1 MVQYEKTICPYCSCG
16 CGIYLVIEDGKII
29 GQEPQNDHPVNE
41 GGNCPKGRN
50 SYQFLYAEDRLKTP
64 MIRKSGQLVD
74 CSWDEALDF
83 IATKL
88 KGVEPNEFGMLASG
102 KNTNE
107 DAYVIQKFTRVV
119 MGTNNVEYCGR
130 LCHSSTA
137 AGLGPTVGSG
147 VMPISQLDLEN
158 VDCIFLV
165 GINLKETFPLMYMRA
180 LRAKAKGAKVIVVD
194 PRKSVTAREI
204 SDVHLQLKSGTD
216 VVVINAMMKIILDE
230 GLENTEFIESRTS
243 GIEALRAHLA
253 TLDLNELVKICGVPL
268 STLKKAAKFFAKAK
282 DGSVLYNQGLNQHI
296 TGADGIKALATLALI
311 CGHYGRPG
319 TGPSPTRGQINGE
332 GTGDM
337 GCLNVFYPGFQKV
350 GTPAEPHKKFA
361 EHWGVENLPDK
372 PGLPYTK
379 MIQQTKYMWIIGTNP
394 MMAAP
399 DIDSVKES
407 LQSKE
412 LLIVQDIFPTET
424 AQLADV
430 VLPVSTWVERE
441 GIHAYVD
448 RRVQKINQLIEP
460 PGDAKND
467 WWIVTQIADRMGFK
481 DQFDFSTPREILEE
495 IRRVVP
501 PYKGITYERLEK
513 TLGGIQWPCPNE
525 DHPGTSTFF
534 TEKFNTPDG
543 LGHLQVVNYIP
554 PAELPDKDYPYILST
569 GRSIFHYHTGTMSR
583 RTPKLDAEIP
593 GAYFQVNP
601 KDAETQDIEDGS
613 KVTLTTRRGSIQ
625 VNARLTDDVPEGFVF
640 LPFHFSEACANKLT
654 NPVLD
659 PACAMPEYKVC
670 AVRMEVSK

>member
-1 MVQYEKTICPYCSCG
+1 MIQYEKTICPYCSCG

-29 GQEPQNDHPVNE
+29 GQEPQNDHPINE

-50 SYQFLYAEDRLKTP
+50 AYQFLYAEDRLKTP
-64 MIRKSGQLVD
+64 MIRKSGKLVE
-74 CSWDEALDF
+74 CSWDEAFDF
-83 IATKL
+83 ITEKL
-88 KGVEPNEFGMLASG
+88 KEAGPNEFGMLASG

-119 MGTNNVEYCGR
+119 MGTNNIEYCGR

-180 LRAKAKGAKVIVVD
+180 LRAKEKGAKVIVMD

-204 SDVHLQLKSGTD
+204 SDVHLQLKSSTD

-230 GLENTEFIESRTS
+230 GLENKEFIESRTS
-243 GIEALRAHLA
+243 GIEALREHLA
-253 TLDLNELVKICGVPL
+253 AMDLGELVKICGVSL
-268 STLKKAAKFFAKAK
+268 SNLKKAAKIFAKAK
-282 DGSVLYNQGLNQHI
+282 NGSVLYNQGLNQHI
-296 TGADGIKALATLALI
+296 TGADGIKALASLALI
-311 CGHYGRPG
+311 SGHYGRPG
-319 TGPSPTRGQINGE
+319 TGLSPTRGQINGE

-361 EHWGVENLPDK
+361 AHWGVENLPDK

-379 MIQQTKYMWIIGTNP
+379 MIQQTKYMWIVGTNP

-399 DIDSVKES
+399 DVDNVKKD

-412 LLIVQDIFPTET
+412 LLVVQDIFPTET

-448 RRVQKINQLIEP
+448 RRVQKINKLIDP
-460 PGDAKND
+460 PGDVKND
-467 WWIVTQIADRMGFK
+467 WWIVTQIAERMGFK
-481 DQFDFSTPREILEE
+481 DKFDFSSPREILEE

-501 PYKGITYERLEK
+501 PYKGITYERLEE
-513 TLGGIQWPCPNE
+513 TLGGIQWPCPTE
-525 DHPGTSTFF
+525 EHPGTSTFF

-543 LGHLQVVNYIP
+543 LGHLQVVNFIP
-554 PAELPDKDYPYILST
+554 PAELPDKDYPYVLST
-569 GRSIFHYHTGTMSR
+569 GRTIFHYHTGTMSR
-583 RTPKLDAEIP
+583 RTPKLDDEVG
-593 GAYFQVNP
+593 GAYVQVNP
-601 KDAETQDIEDGS
+601 KDAALQDINDGS
-613 KVTLTTRRGSIQ
+613 MVTLTTRRGSIQ
-625 VNARLTDDVPEGFVF
+625 AKAQVTDDVPKGFVF
-640 LPFHFSEACANKLT
+640 LPFHFSEACANKIT
-654 NPVLD
+654 NPALD

-670 AVRMEVSK
+670 AVKMEVSK

>member
-1 MVQYEKTICPYCSCG
+1 MVAYEKTICPYYACG

-29 GQEPQNDHPVNE
+29 GQEPQTDHPVNE

-50 SYQFLYAEDRLKTP
+50 AYQFLYAEDRLKTP
-64 MIRKSGQLVD
+64 MIRKSGKLVE
-74 CSWDEALDF
+74 CSWDEAFDY
-83 IATKL
+83 ITKKL
-88 KGVEPNEFGMLASG
+88 KKAEPNEFGMLASG

-107 DAYVIQKFTRVV
+107 DAYILQKFTRVV

-130 LCHSSTA
+130 ICHSSTA

-147 VMPISQLDLEN
+147 VMPISQLDIDKA
-158 VDCIFLV
+158 DCVLLV

-180 LRAKAKGAKVIVVD
+180 LRAKANGAKAIVMD
-194 PRKSVTAREI
+194 PRKSVTARELG
-204 SDVHLQLKSGTD
+204 DVHLQLNSGTD
-216 VVVINAMMKIILDE
+216 VAVFNALMKIILEE
-230 GLENTEFIESRTS
+230 GLENREFIETRTV
-243 GIEALRAHLA
+243 GIEALRTHLKSLK
-253 TLDLNELVKICGVPL
+253 LDDLAKICGVPVNE
-268 STLKKAAKFFAKAK
+268 LKKAAQIFAKAK
-282 DGSVLYNQGLNQHI
+282 TATVLYNQGLNQHI

-311 CGHYGRPG
+311 TGQYGRPG
-319 TGPSPTRGQINGE
+319 VGPSPTRGQINGE

-361 EHWGVENLPDK
+361 KLWGVENLPDK

-379 MIQQTKYMWIIGTNP
+379 LIEQTKYLWVVGTNP

-399 DIDSVKES
+399 DVDNVKKS
-407 LQSKE
+407 LESKE

-424 AQLADV
+424 VKLADV
-430 VLPVSTWVERE
+430 VLPASAWVERE

-448 RRVQKINQLIEP
+448 RRVQKINQLIEA
-460 PGDAKND
+460 PGKTKPD
-467 WWIVTQIADRMGFK
+467 WWIVLQVAERMGFK
-481 DQFDFSTPREILEE
+481 EQFDFSAPREIFEE

-501 PYKGITYERLEK
+501 PYKGITYERLDE
-513 TLGGIQWPCPNE
+513 TLGGIQWPCPTE

-554 PAELPDKDYPYILST
+554 PAELPDEDYPFILST
-569 GRSIFHYHTGTMSR
+569 GRTIFHYHTGTMSR
-583 RTPKLDAEIP
+583 RTPKLNDEVS
-593 GAYFQVNP
+593 GAYFEVNP
-601 KDAETQDIEDGS
+601 KDAVIQNIKNGAM
-613 KVTLTTRRGSIQ
+613 VTLTSRRGSIQ
-625 VNARLTDDVPEGFVF
+625 AKAKVTDDVPEGFVF

-659 PACAMPEYKVC
+659 PACGMPEYKVC
-670 AVRMEVSK
+670 AVKLEVLK